1 MYIELTS
8 LTTLVNPV
16 NDPMP
21 VIQKFYSQVNAVLNP
36 SSFISSNGC
45 YQKCL
50 NKTAKNLASFGSYLG
65 AYLAIS
71 LDVNIIYHTQ
81 TICDF

>member
-16 NDPMP
+16 NYPMP
-21 VIQKFYSQVNAVLNP
+21 VIQKFYSQVNVVLNP

-50 NKTAKNLASFGSYLG
+50 NKTAKKFSLVWFVLGCVPRYKYRCKHHLPYTDYL
-65 AYLAIS
+65 
-71 LDVNIIYHTQ
+71 
-81 TICDF
+81 